1 MLCVDW
7 ELSELLY
14 VLILCVCVYV
24 LNACTI
30 SDSSAIRARINRSSS
45 IIKCTQQLLVEL
57 ELNVASPSDDPS

>member
-14 VLILCVCVYV
+14 VLILCVYV

-30 SDSSAIRARINRSSS
+30 SDSSAKRARINRSS
-45 IIKCTQQLLVEL
+45 IIINCTQQLLVEL